1 MSDFDLLNAVQP
13 SEGWYAIVGINGGSN
28 VRQVFVETRAE
39 ADDVVSEL
47 LASRMNVF
55 FGVAKF
61 NDDSGRTKANVRAI
75 KSLWMDIDC
84 GPNKALVNESTGR
97 PDGYAS
103 QGEALLALKQF
114 TTTVGLPKPIVV
126 NSGRGLHVYWP
137 FTKEVSRGEWE
148 PAARR
153 LRDLCLTQEFYSDPA
168 CFEAARVLRVPGTYN
183 FKGDEPLPVSIITVG
198 KPHPFDELKQLL
210 GVKEIPTFDI
220 PSSPLSPL
228 ALQLRNNIEYSFA
241 KIMKRGEDGCA
252 QLNDCYANRHSL
264 SEPRWFSALSIA
276 KFCRDRD
283 KAIHKLSADHP
294 DYDPDKTEQKLSH
307 IVGPHRCDT
316 FRTQNPTLCA
326 KCPHSGNISS
336 PIVLGKDVAEATAA
350 DNEIVEAKVDRSTGQ
365 LREQKYKIPE
375 YPFPFMRGKHGG
387 IYMRPMGDDEET
399 EPKLIFEEDLYIVRR
414 MNDPLH
420 GEMAL
425 IRLHTPQDGVKE
437 FVLSN
442 EVMTAERT
450 EMLRALAREGVAL
463 FGRSKLEALAQYM
476 ISSYKT
482 MRQSIKVE
490 QMRTQFGW
498 ADNYSKFIIGD
509 REVGA
514 TGVLHSPPSSMTDEI
529 AVHMTTAG
537 TLEKWKEVFNLF
549 GRPGLEA
556 QAFAAGVAFGAPLL
570 HMSGQRGAIL
580 NLIHPK
586 SGTGK
591 TTILHMCN
599 SVWGN
604 PELLCSKQDDTHNSK
619 IHKIGVFNSIPSTFD
634 EMTNTPAKQL
644 SELTYLITQG
654 SGKDRMKGSSNELR
668 KNLAKWRTIAL
679 CSSNASFYEKLQGI
693 KDRPDG
699 EMMRIIEYHIGDVDP
714 EHALEVEFAKHMFD
728 HQLME
733 NYGHAGQIYAEYLV
747 ENYEEVKS
755 TYLATQSLIDKQLKL
770 TQRER
775 FWSAV
780 CAAVLTGIRI
790 AIKLGLCDWDL
801 PRITAWMIKM
811 IGHIRTQTTAPLDN
825 DLNTLGDFIN
835 RHTQHMLIVN
845 GNVDLRTNLQ
855 GVPLLEPR
863 LDTKIR
869 YEPDTKHLYVVA
881 SAFKRDCLDQMIN
894 YTDTLNQLK
903 KRGIF
908 LHSGQKRMTKGTRVT
923 SLPVQTL
930 VFDGGHSEFM
940 DLEGY
945 AKTPEAESEGV
956 GS

>member
-13 SEGWYAIVGINGGSN
+13 SEGWFAIVGIAGGSN
-28 VRQVFVETRAE
+28 IKQVFVETRAE
-39 ADDVVSEL
+39 ADEVVAKL

-61 NDDSGRTKANVRAI
+61 TDDSSRTKANVRAI

-97 PDGYAS
+97 PDGYAT
-103 QGEALLALKQF
+103 QQEALVALKVF
-114 TTTVGLPKPIVV
+114 TETVGFPKPIIV

-137 FTKEVSRGEWE
+137 FTNEVTRAEWE
-148 PAARR
+148 PAAKR
-153 LRDLCLTQEFYSDPA
+153 LRDLCHTHDLYADPA
-168 CFEAARVLRVPGTYN
+168 CFEAARVLRVPGTSN
-183 FKGDEPLPVSIITVG
+183 FKGEEPLPVTVLTVG
-198 KPHPFDELKQLL
+198 KPHAFDELKELM
-210 GVKEIPTFDI
+210 GVKESPVFDI
-220 PSSPLSPL
+220 PDTPLSPL
-228 ALQLRNNIEYSFA
+228 AQQLRDNMEYSFA
-241 KIMKRGEDGCA
+241 KIMKRGADGCA
-252 QLNDCYANRHSL
+252 QLNDCYTNRTQL

-276 KFCRDRD
+276 KFCKDRD

-294 DYDPDKTEQKLSH
+294 DYDPDKTEQKLAH
-307 IVGPHRCDT
+307 ILGPHRCDT
-316 FRTQNPTLCA
+316 FNMQNPSLCA
-326 KCPHSGNISS
+326 NCPHLGNIGS
-336 PIVLGKDVAEATAA
+336 PIVLGKELAEATAA
-350 DNEIVEAKVDRSTGQ
+350 DNEIVDIKVDTGTGIMH
-365 LREQKYKIPE
+365 ETKYVVPA
-375 YPFPFMRGKHGG
+375 YPFPFVRGKHGG
-387 IYMRPMGDDEET
+387 IYMRPAADDEET
-399 EPKLIFEEDLYIVRR
+399 EPKLIFDEDLYIVRR

-425 IRLHTPQDGVKE
+425 VRLHTPQDGVKE

-450 EMLRALAREGVAL
+450 EMLKALAREGVAL
-463 FGRSKLEALAQYM
+463 FGKGKLEALAQYM
-476 ISSYKT
+476 IYSYQAK
-482 MRQSIKVE
+482 RKAGKVD

-498 ADNYSKFIIGD
+498 ADNYGKFIIGD
-509 REVGA
+509 REIS
-514 TGVLHSPPSSMTDEI
+514 TNGVFYSPPSSVTDEI
-529 AVHMTTAG
+529 AVNMTSAG
-537 TLEKWKEVFNLF
+537 TLDKWKEVFNLF
-549 GRPGLEA
+549 GKPGLEGH
-556 QAFAAGVAFGAPLL
+556 AFAAGVAFGAPLL
-570 HMSGQRGAIL
+570 HMSGQRGAIV
-580 NLIHPK
+580 NLIHPQ

-619 IHKIGVFNSIPSTFD
+619 IHKIGVFNSIPTTFD

-644 SELTYLITQG
+644 SEITYLITQG

-699 EMMRIIEYHIGDVDP
+699 EMMRIIEFHIGDVAP
-714 EHALEVEFAKHMFD
+714 EHALEVEYAKHMFD

-747 ENYEEVKS
+747 ANYEEVKE
-755 TYLATQSLIDKQLKL
+755 TYLATQSLIDKQLRL

-780 CAAVLTGIRI
+780 CAAILTGIRL

-811 IGHIRTQTTAPLDN
+811 IGQIRTQTSAPLDN
-825 DLNTLGDFIN
+825 DLNILGDFIN
-835 RHTQHMLIVN
+835 RHTPHMLIVN
-845 GNVDLRTNLQ
+845 GTVDLRTNMQ

-869 YEPDTKHLYVVA
+869 YEPDTKLLYVVA

-894 YTDTLNQLK
+894 YSETLSQLK
-903 KRGIF
+903 RRGIF
-908 LHSGQKRMTKGTRVT
+908 LNSGQKRMSKGTRVT

-930 VFDGGHSEFM
+930 VFDGAHSEFI

-945 AKTPEAESEGV
+945 AKTPETTNEGS
-956 GS
+956 GG

>member
-1 MSDFDLLNAVQP
+1 MPDFDLLSAVQP
-13 SEGWYAIVGINGGSN
+13 AEGWFAIVGISDGAN
-28 VRQVFVETRAE
+28 VKQVFVETREE
-39 ADDVVSEL
+39 ADKVVAEL
-47 LASRMNVF
+47 LASHRNVF

-84 GPNKALVNESTGR
+84 GPDKALVDESTGR
-97 PDGYAS
+97 PDGYAT
-103 QGEALLALKQF
+103 QQEALTALKAF
-114 TTTVGLPKPIVV
+114 TGTVGLPKPIIV

-137 FTKEVSRGEWE
+137 FTSEVTRAEWE
-148 PAARR
+148 PAAKR
-153 LRDLCLTQEFYSDPA
+153 LRDLCHTHELYADPA

-183 FKGDEPLPVSIITVG
+183 FKGDEPLLVTVLTQG
-198 KPHPFDELKQLL
+198 KESEFGELKEIL
-210 GVKEIPTFDI
+210 GVKEAPVFDL
-220 PSSPLSPL
+220 PDTPLSPL
-228 ALQLRNNIEYSFA
+228 AQQLRDNLEYSFA
-241 KIMKRGEDGCA
+241 KIMRRGEAGCA
-252 QLNDCYANRHSL
+252 QLNDCYANRAQL

-276 KFCRDRD
+276 KFCKDRT

-307 IVGPHRCDT
+307 ILGPHRCDT
-316 FRTQNPTLCA
+316 FKSQNPDLCA
-326 KCPHSGNISS
+326 NCPHLGKIGS
-336 PIVLGKDVAEATAA
+336 PIVLGKELAEATPE
-350 DNEIVEAKVDRSTGQ
+350 DNEIVDVKVDAGTGVMHQ
-365 LREQKYKIPE
+365 TKYVVPE
-375 YPFPFMRGKHGG
+375 FPFPFIRGKHGG
-387 IYMRPMGDDEET
+387 IYMRPPADDEET
-399 EPKLIFEEDLYIVRR
+399 EPKLIFEDDLYIVRR

-420 GEMAL
+420 GEVAL

-450 EMLRALAREGVAL
+450 EMLKALAREGVAL
-463 FGRSKLEALAQYM
+463 FGKGKLEALAQYM
-476 ISSYKT
+476 ISSYKAK
-482 MRQSIKVE
+482 RQSEKVD

-498 ADNYSKFIIGD
+498 TENYGKFIIGD

-514 TGVLHSPPSSMTDEI
+514 AGVVYSPPSSVTEEI
-529 AVHMTTAG
+529 AVNMTASG
-537 TLEKWKEVFNLF
+537 TFEKWKEVFNLY
-549 GRPGLEA
+549 GKPGFEA
-556 QAFAAGVAFGAPLL
+556 HAFAAGVAFGAPLL
-570 HMSGQRGAIL
+570 HMSGQRGALI
-580 NLIHPK
+580 NLIHPN

-619 IHKIGVFNSIPSTFD
+619 IHKIGVFNSIPPTFD

-699 EMMRIIEYHIGDVDP
+699 EMMRIIEFHIGNVDP
-714 EHALEVEFAKHMFD
+714 EFALEVDYAKHMFD
-728 HQLME
+728 HQLLE
-733 NYGHAGQIYAEYLV
+733 NYGHAGQLYAKYIV
-747 ENYEEVKS
+747 ENYEEVKQA
-755 TYLATQSLIDKQLKL
+755 YLATQSLIDRQLSL

-780 CAAVLTGIRI
+780 CAAILTGIRI

-801 PRITAWMIKM
+801 PRITAWMVRM
-811 IGHIRTQTTAPLDN
+811 INHIRTQTTAPLDN

-835 RHTQHMLIVN
+835 RHTPHMLIVD
-845 GNVDLRTNLQ
+845 GAADLRTNMQ
-855 GVPLLEPR
+855 KVPLLEPR

-869 YEPDTKHLYVVA
+869 YEPDTKKLYIVA
-881 SAFKRDCLDQMIN
+881 SAFKRDCLEQMIN
-894 YTDTLNQLK
+894 YSETLNQLK
-903 KRGIF
+903 RRGIF

-930 VFDGGHSEFM
+930 VFDGGHPEFIDM
-940 DLEGY
+940 DGY
-945 AKTPEAESEGV
+945 ASTPEETGESV
-956 GS
+956 GG